1 MLSVLSVLVMVMV
14 LLMVL
19 HLPQPC
25 LSPLRPR
32 PAVLY
37 TVPPVLDGVVAAV
50 GPQLPGNLSPLRSH
64 LGDERLDLVTLL
76 LTDGCLVQAGL
87 EVLMVSFPALLSR
100 PRPHGLGDLNPVEL
114 SSLVDQLKQTAIL
127 GL

>member
-1 MLSVLSVLVMVMV
+1 MLRVLMMMVV

-19 HLPQPC
+19 HLPQTC

-50 GPQLPGNLSPLRSH
+50 GPQLPGNLGPLRSN
-64 LGDERLDLVTLL
+64 LGDEGLDLVTLL
-76 LTDGCLVQAGL
+76 LTDGCLVQAGF
-87 EVLMVSFPALLSR
+87 EVLMVSFSTLLSR
-100 PRPHGLGDLNPVEL
+100 PRPHGLRDLNPVEL
-114 SSLVDQLKQTAIL
+114 SSLVDQLK
-127 GL
+127 